1 MERNTKTDIMITAL
15 IPVRKGSQRV
25 KNKNIKPFGD
35 SSLLEIKIKS
45 LLKLKKW
52 NKIEEIIV
60 SSDCDEMLLIADNLG
75 VKTHKREKYYAS
87 SEATNSEFFS
97 NLAKIGSNP
106 WILYS
111 PVTSPLISFETYNEI
126 LTKFKL
132 KPTNTVTTSL
142 QKHHMWLDGKPLN
155 YDVKNSPNSQDL
167 PDIFSINY
175 GISLIKRKDML
186 DYKNIVTKNP
196 TFIVLDEIEGV
207 DIDTE
212 LDFEFA
218 NYLYKKLNNV

>member
-1 MERNTKTDIMITAL
+1 MITAI

-25 KNKNIKPFGD
+25 KNKNIKPFGE

-60 SSDCDEMLLIADNLG
+60 SSDCDEMLTLASSLG
-75 VKTHKREKYYAS
+75 VKTHKRKEYYAS
-87 SEATNSEFFS
+87 SEASNSDFFK
-97 NLAKIGSNP
+97 NLAQEVGQHK
-106 WILYS
+106 WVMYS

-132 KPTNTVTTSL
+132 NPTNTVTVSPV
-142 QKHHMWLDGKPLN
+142 KHHLWLDKKPLN
-155 YDVKNSPNSQDL
+155 YDIKDSPNSQDL
-167 PDIFSINY
+167 PDIYSINY
-175 GISLIKRKDML
+175 GISLIKRKDMIS
-186 DYKNIVTKNP
+186 YKNIVTNSP
-196 TFIVLDEIEGV
+196 TFVILDEIEGI

-218 NYLYKKLNNV
+218 NYLYKKLKNA